1 MILKKKKDQNQK
13 VKSELSEYHFNNDK
27 IIHGNPPLLQDII
40 MQQSKGY

>member
-27 IIHGNPPLLQDII
+27 IIHGNPPPFTRYYNATI
-40 MQQSKGY
+40 